1 VEGLPR
7 HPVPRHRRAPGHGP
21 QRRRVVLS
29 APRRVVLLRHG
40 RTAHNADGVIQ
51 GQLDIPLDDAGRR
64 QAQAVA
70 AVLAGSTPAVLLSSD
85 LARAAATAE
94 CVTDTTGVGCRLD
107 ARLRELDL
115 GGWQGLTSEQARA
128 RFPQEWADWRA
139 GRDVPRG
146 GGETYAAAGKRAAVC
161 VREHLGEVPAGGTLL
176 AVTHGGTA
184 RAALGVLLEL
194 DAASWGR
201 LAPLGNTCWSTL
213 VEAPWGWRLERHNAG
228 LGPLVGPAD
237 GAHDLGARPAPPSAP
252 SPDDEPV
259 R

>member
-1 VEGLPR
+1 
-7 HPVPRHRRAPGHGP
+7 
-21 QRRRVVLS
+21 
-29 APRRVVLLRHG
+29 VLLRHG
-40 RTAHNADGVIQ
+40 RTAHNAAGVIQ
-51 GQLDIPLDDAGRR
+51 GQLDTPLDELGRS
-64 QAQAVA
+64 QARAVA
-70 AVLAGSTPAVLLSSD
+70 AAVAEGEVSVLLSSD
-85 LARAAATAE
+85 LSRAADTADAIGRATGAQ
-94 CVTDTTGVGCRLD
+94 VLLD

-115 GGWQGLTSEQARA
+115 GAWQGLTGQEARE
-128 RFPQEWADWRA
+128 RFPQQWQDWRA
-139 GRDVPRG
+139 GRDTPRG
-146 GGETYAAAGKRAAVC
+146 GGETYAAAGSRAAAS
-161 VREHLGEVPAGGTLL
+161 VRAGLARLPEGGTLL

-194 DAASWGR
+194 HPGSWGR

-237 GAHDLGARPAPPSAP
+237 GARDLGAAAPARPLP